1 MRLSFQFV
9 SRIALRLSFIC
20 ITLLLLHSCSHKIS
34 KDGATLPPIIKAHAA
49 SQKYNMQ
56 LDFMKHHLSGMLIVR
71 RMPNEEIRFLATTYF
86 GLSIFDFS
94 LQGETFKVNSCIEPM
109 RKENILKLLENDLK
123 NLFLSSKN
131 IRVKKKSSTFERR
144 ISGRGFGKSVF
155 TLSEYLNGEPEQVQ
169 IKHPWIRL
177 TIQLDRLKEAE

>member
-9 SRIALRLSFIC
+9 SRIALRLSFMC

-71 RMPNEEIRFLATTYF
+71 RMPNEEIRFLAEH
-86 GLSIFDFS
+86 LRLFS
-94 LQGETFKVNSCIEPM
+94 
-109 RKENILKLLENDLK
+109 
-123 NLFLSSKN
+123 
-131 IRVKKKSSTFERR
+131 
-144 ISGRGFGKSVF
+144 SGRNVQSKQLYR
-155 TLSEYLNGEPEQVQ
+155 TNEEREYTETVGE
-169 IKHPWIRL
+169 
-177 TIQLDRLKEAE
+177 